1 MSDPSPLH
9 RQLERIAAAL
19 ERQGPPLNETTPRCP
34 GMGECREG
42 QDGQVLCSPGR
53 ERTAAAQDARE
64 RPPPPGR
71 ALLWQ
76 GAAGFRAA
84 RRVDTADPALLVG
97 MERQKALLFD
107 NVRRFVAGIPAHD
120 VLLWGERGTGKSTLV
135 RSLLVA
141 VEDPSLSLLAVGETH
156 LSDLPHILD
165 LLEADSRRWLL
176 FCDDLS
182 FTDTGERY
190 KEFKVLLE
198 GGLEARPENTLLV
211 VTSNRRHLISESFA
225 ADEEIHPEE
234 TVAEEISLAD
244 RFGLSLGFYPFN
256 QAQYL
261 EAVERH
267 LATLSCTP
275 PPGEWHT
282 EALRWAMARGIRSG
296 RSALQAARDLAG
308 RRHSG

>member
-1 MSDPSPLH
+1 MREPSPLH
-9 RQLERIAAAL
+9 RHLERIAAAL
-19 ERQGPPLNETTPRCP
+19 ERQGAPGAETK
-34 GMGECREG
+34 
-42 QDGQVLCSPGR
+42 
-53 ERTAAAQDARE
+53 A
-64 RPPPPGR
+64 PPPGR

-76 GAAGFRAA
+76 GTAGFRVA
-84 RRVDTADPALLVG
+84 RRLDAVDPTLLVG
-97 MERQKALLFD
+97 LERQKALLFE
-107 NVRRFVAGIPAHD
+107 NVRRFVVGVPAHD
-120 VLLWGERGTGKSTLV
+120 VLLWGDRGTGKSTLV

-141 VEDPSLSLLAVGETH
+141 VEDPSLALLAVAETH

-165 LLEADSRRWLL
+165 LLEADPRRWLL

-182 FTDTGERY
+182 FTGTGDRY

-198 GGLEARPENTLLV
+198 GGLEARPANTLLV
-211 VTSNRRHLISESFA
+211 ATSNRRHLVPESLA
-225 ADEEIHPEE
+225 ADRDIHPEE

-267 LATLSCTP
+267 LAVLGCTP
-275 PPGEWHT
+275 LPGEWQT

-308 RRHSG
+308 RHFSL